1 MDWLRDHKP
10 YYGVLIIIA
19 LTIAL
24 SIIARY
30 IGVYD
35 SAIELSQAK
44 KIGRIIDSVFFPL
57 LGIYVF
63 YKVGQ
68 LLGGI
73 ASLSHIVT
81 VLVWSQLPVL
91 VLSALEIIATL
102 AGLTFIGPVYL
113 NMVAMVDDNPVFT
126 PDKLTI
132 DFLALA
138 YFIISTVFYLWSF
151 QILLTGLARVEKFTM
166 KQAIWLVTLAAVL
179 LMLLRLPVTFILGD
193 LSLLD
198 YLGLAEVIE
207 IKR

>member
-1 MDWLRDHKP
+1 MWLRDHKP
-10 YYGVLIIIA
+10 YTGVLIIIA
-19 LTIAL
+19 LTIVL
-24 SIIARY
+24 SVIARY
-30 IGVYD
+30 IGVYE
-35 SAIELSQAK
+35 SAGEVPQAK

-57 LGIYVF
+57 IGICVF

-73 ASLSHIVT
+73 ANLSHIVT

-91 VLSALEIIATL
+91 ILAVLEITATS
-102 AGLTFIGPVYL
+102 AGLEFIGPVYL

-138 YFIISTVFYLWSF
+138 YFFISTVFYIWSF
-151 QILLTGLARVEKFTM
+151 QILLIGLCKVEKFTM
-166 KQAIWLVTLAAVL
+166 KRTIWLVTLAAVL

-193 LSLLD
+193 LSLMD

-207 IKR
+207 IKQ